1 MEDERLTHE
10 WLNAYDALLAGD
22 AKPTLK
28 LVALEK
34 PAPELVRSHLVRL
47 FDGDDEDPDRSK
59 VKVQI
64 KKLGRKKLL
73 KFRFSKSDSI
83 EIALIRKLLIKRSQL
98 PIRYVED
105 FMQTELGTNQTYLRK
120 AVRTGKNLL
129 IDFEKHGHK
138 FDPPSEEELPKSG
151 LSCSATL
158 GDNAMRS
165 SLL

>member
-10 WLNAYDALLAGD
+10 WLNAYDSLLAGD

-28 LVALEK
+28 LVAADK
-34 PAPELVRSHLVRL
+34 PVPELVRSHLARL

-64 KKLGRKKLL
+64 KKFGR
-73 KFRFSKSDSI
+73 RRGSGEFSIPQSV
-83 EIALIRKLLIKRSQL
+83 ELALVRSLLIERSGM
-98 PIRYVED
+98 PVRHIED
-105 FMQTELGTNQTYLRK
+105 FMRSNLRTNLTYLRK

-138 FDPPSEEELPKSG
+138 FDPPSEEELQKKWPKLFGNIS
-151 LSCSATL
+151 
-158 GDNAMRS
+158 R
-165 SLL
+165 

>member
-28 LVALEK
+28 LVALDK
-34 PAPELVRSHLVRL
+34 PVPELVRSHLARL

-64 KKLGRKKLL
+64 KKLGR
-73 KFRFSKSDSI
+73 RRGSGEFSISHSVQ
-83 EIALIRKLLIKRSQL
+83 LTLVRSLLIERAQL
-98 PIRYVED
+98 PVRYVED
-105 FMQTELGTNQTYLRK
+105 FMQRELGTNQTYLRK

-129 IDFEKHGHK
+129 RDFEKHGHK
-138 FDPPSEEELPKSG
+138 FYPPSEEELQKKWPDLFNNIS
-151 LSCSATL
+151 
-158 GDNAMRS
+158 R
-165 SLL
+165 

>member
-10 WLNAYDALLAGD
+10 WLNAYDALLVGD

-28 LVALEK
+28 LVALDE
-34 PAPELVRSHLVRL
+34 PVPELVRSHLARL

-64 KKLGRKKLL
+64 KKFGRKKLL

-83 EIALIRKLLIKRSQL
+83 ELALVKKLLIERSQL
-98 PIRYVED
+98 PVSNVED
-105 FMQTELGTNQTYLRK
+105 FMQRELGTNQTYLRK

-129 IDFEKHGHK
+129 RDFEKHGHK
-138 FDPPSEEELPKSG
+138 FYPPTEEELQKKWPDLFNNIS
-151 LSCSATL
+151 
-158 GDNAMRS
+158 R
-165 SLL
+165 

>member
-28 LVALEK
+28 LVAADM
-34 PAPELVRSHLVRL
+34 PVPELVRSHLARL

-64 KKLGRKKLL
+64 KKFGR
-73 KFRFSKSDSI
+73 RRVSGEFSISQSV
-83 EIALIRKLLIKRSQL
+83 ELALVRSLLIERSGM
-98 PIRYVED
+98 PVRHIED
-105 FMQTELGTNQTYLRK
+105 FMRSNLRTNLTYLRK

-138 FDPPSEEELPKSG
+138 FDPPSEEELQKKWPKLFG
-151 LSCSATL
+151 
-158 GDNAMRS
+158 NIRR
-165 SLL
+165 

>member
-28 LVALEK
+28 LVALDK
-34 PAPELVRSHLVRL
+34 PVPELVRSHLAKL

-105 FMQTELGTNQTYLRK
+105 FMQRELGTNQTYLRK

-129 IDFEKHGHK
+129 RDFEKHGHK
-138 FDPPSEEELPKSG
+138 FYPPSEEELQKKWPDLFNNISQ
-151 LSCSATL
+151 
-158 GDNAMRS
+158 
-165 SLL
+165 